1 MHTLPVVIGGH
12 MKYSEIIDVERHF
25 KSAFDITSDTGESWK
40 TFISNEKFENNVN
53 QIINCFTSPVL
64 NKRNSIWIQGTY
76 GTGKSHSLAV
86 IKHLLCDEY
95 SSIEDYL
102 PKLNKVQL
110 RSTISN
116 FRREKK
122 AFPVVLK
129 GIYAI
134 TDVADLTY
142 TIQQQVSIA
151 LQNAGIEIST
161 KTDFESAIQ
170 ILQNGTLDSFF
181 EELLSTNHELNSYA
195 CNKSQLISS
204 LERHETKVLRI
215 IVDELKKTGLGG
227 FRTHNIIEWLTEIKK
242 ELSDRKIADYL
253 LIMWDEFTSL
263 LDIPARRSILNV
275 MQDIAE
281 LSKTEIKNGTDTIGV
296 YLLLVTHKRLEQTE
310 SYKDL
315 KEDERNMAKARFIEL
330 DYDMQPTT
338 TYHILSGALDRKMPQ
353 EWERLRQKNMLE
365 VPSVKNVVDMV
376 VDGDTVN
383 ASEVK
388 NKILSL
394 YPFHPYTSYLATFVS
409 RVVGEAERSIFGFL
423 NDEENGFKKFL
434 NCDVEAVKFLTS
446 DYVWDFFY
454 KTFESSSAGRFDA
467 IINKYKLV
475 VDSIEERGAEF
486 GAVLKTIL
494 LLNILYRVTT
504 TDADV
509 SEKNMVN
516 PSTNNL
522 ISAFSGVMTESEVRK
537 ILDEIDETQIMH
549 RNPDGIFEVSSSSL
563 PQKKIL
569 EEKKKL
575 YSEKEDVSKI
585 LEAYSIKAVGK
596 LRNTISRSIP
606 RMVDVQLFWGGDK
619 EHLLKG
625 RILGKLKTP
634 CAVSIALFVYRG
646 ETKELDNLLGR
657 SEMALINSKDMLI
670 RISKEKE
677 FKNTI
682 FIAANTVLGNR
693 RYEAYMDSIAQ
704 EAVARSL
711 QMDDER
717 RDGASNAEKWIIQW
731 VDEIINSGMADVV
744 FRGDSIHIPFDQCNK
759 YLKDN
764 YIGTIFRYG
773 LDNLPVPTTAWSQ
786 QISKKAVEL
795 VLYALTK
802 TDFEKDAKGADGAI
816 KSLLSYENV
825 LLFDEALNLV
835 CDDER
840 IPVVKVCKEVQRVIE
855 KNKKEAQINLADKLK
870 FLTLP
875 EYGYYQ
881 NRLFMAA
888 VALALRPYVDRMY
901 TSGSGQRIDKT
912 VMKDVIVSMFVYW
925 NNNKKFNDKFIVRMS
940 TEEERELTEKLNTVF
955 GISDKE
961 GLLGTKWA
969 IRETFQKKGKAPLW
983 ALKYIDSPSEKYK
996 EFIDKL
1002 FKFSK
1007 STDENIDQSFI
1018 EELLMGIKT
1027 FDVELSNV
1035 LEGIKSDDCL
1045 DIFIRNELSE
1055 IGEPIDSLQEVRDF
1069 LAGRA
1074 SGEIVFWEEKEIHE
1088 QILYWA
1094 LEKKKA
1100 IEETR
1105 KYEESHR
1112 SEETNKVETQN
1123 TGNNSDN
1130 FKEEDKEKEILQRVN
1145 EKLTLNRYNSE
1156 KMYNILVNLLK
1167 EHTELAIFIDG
1178 ML

>member
-1 MHTLPVVIGGH
+1 
-12 MKYSEIIDVERHF
+12 MKFSDIIDVERHF

-53 QIINCFTSPVL
+53 QIINCFTSPIL

-95 SSIEDYL
+95 SAIEDYL

-116 FRREKK
+116 FRHGKK
-122 AFPVVLK
+122 AFPIVLK
-129 GIYAI
+129 GVYAI

-142 TIQQQVSIA
+142 TIQQQVSMA
-151 LQNAGIEIST
+151 LKNAGIEITT
-161 KTDFESAIQ
+161 KTDFQSVIQ
-170 ILQNGTLDSFF
+170 ILKNGTLDFLF
-181 EELLSTNHELNSYA
+181 EELLKTNFELNSYA
-195 CNKSQLISS
+195 CNKTQLIAS
-204 LERHETKVLRI
+204 LERNEIRVLRI
-215 IVDELKKTGLGG
+215 ITDEIKKTGLGG
-227 FRTHNIIEWLTEIKK
+227 FRTHNIIEWLTDVKK
-242 ELSDRKIADYL
+242 ELSDRGIADYL

-263 LDIPARRSILNV
+263 LEIPARRSILNV

-281 LSKTEIKNGTDTIGV
+281 LSKTETEDGKNTVGV

-310 SYKDL
+310 SYREL

-338 TYHILSGALDRKMPQ
+338 TYHILSGALEHKMPK
-353 EWERLRQKNMLE
+353 EWEALRQKNLLE
-365 VPSVKNVVDMV
+365 VASVKTVVDSV
-376 VDGDTVN
+376 IDSDTVN
-383 ASEVK
+383 AEEVK

-434 NCDVEAVKFLTS
+434 SYDVEQVKFLTP

-467 IINKYKLV
+467 ITNKYKLV
-475 VDSIEERGAEF
+475 VSSIEERGIQF
-486 GAVLKTIL
+486 VAVLKTIL

-504 TDADV
+504 TDADI
-509 SEKNMVN
+509 SETNMVR
-516 PSTNNL
+516 PSTSNL
-522 ISAFSGVMTESEVRK
+522 IAAFSGVMEDYEVRE
-537 ILDEIDETQIMH
+537 ILDEIDDAQILH
-549 RNPDGIFEVSSSSL
+549 RNPDGIFEVASSSL

-569 EEKKKL
+569 EEKKKM

-596 LRNTISRSIP
+596 LRSTINRAIP
-606 RMVDVQLFWGGDK
+606 RMIDLQLFWGGDK

-625 RILGKLKTP
+625 RIIGKLKIP
-634 CAVSIALFVYRG
+634 YAVNIALFVYRG
-646 ETKELDNLLGR
+646 ETKELDDYLGR
-657 SEMALINSKDMLI
+657 SEASLLNSKDMLE
-670 RISKEKE
+670 RISKEEE

-682 FIAANTVLGNR
+682 FIAANTVLGNKR
-693 RYEAYMDSIAQ
+693 FEAYMDSVAQ

-717 RDGASNAEKWIIQW
+717 REGASNAEKWIVQW

-744 FRGDSIHIPFDQCNK
+744 FRGDSIHIPFNQCNK
-759 YLKDN
+759 YIKDN
-764 YIGTIFRYG
+764 YIGTIFKYG
-773 LDNLPVPTTAWSQ
+773 LDYLPVPTTAWPQ
-786 QISKKAVEL
+786 QTSKKAVEL
-795 VLYALTK
+795 VLYAITK
-802 TDFEKDAKGADGAI
+802 TDFEKNAKGTDGAI
-816 KSLLSYENV
+816 KSLLSYDNT
-825 LLFDEALNLV
+825 LLFDEGLNLIS
-835 CDDER
+835 DDER
-840 IPVVKVCKEVQRVIE
+840 IPIVKVCKEVQRIIE
-855 KNKKEAQINLADKLK
+855 KNKKEAQINLAEELR
-870 FLTLP
+870 FLILP

-888 VALALRPYVDRMY
+888 VAFALRPYVDRMY

-912 VMKDVIVSMFVYW
+912 VMKDVIVSIFVYW
-925 NNNKKFNDKFIVRMS
+925 DNNKKFNDKFIVRMS
-940 TEEERELTEKLNTVF
+940 TDEEREFTEKLNTIF
-955 GISDKE
+955 GISNKD

-969 IRETFQKKGKAPLW
+969 IREAFQKRGKAPLW
-983 ALKYIDSPSEKYK
+983 ALKYIDNTSNEKYK

-1018 EELLMGIKT
+1018 EELLGGIKK
-1027 FDVELSNV
+1027 FDVELSNALDNV
-1035 LEGIKSDDCL
+1035 KSDNCL
-1045 DIFIRNELSE
+1045 DVFLGKELIK
-1055 IGEPIDSLQEVRDF
+1055 IGETIDSLKEVRNF
-1069 LAGRA
+1069 LTGRM
-1074 SGEIVFWEEKEIHE
+1074 SGEIVFWEENDVHE

-1094 LEKKKA
+1094 LEKKKVA
-1100 IEETR
+1100 ENVRNAEE
-1105 KYEESHR
+1105 KNEEGKTHISENINKPVN
-1112 SEETNKVETQN
+1112 SEECNEQKNVV
-1123 TGNNSDN
+1123 
-1130 FKEEDKEKEILQRVN
+1130 QRVN
-1145 EKLTLNRYNSE
+1145 EKLLLNKHDSE
-1156 KMYNILVNLLK
+1156 KMYHILVKLLE
-1167 EHTELAIFIDG
+1167 EHAELATFIDEI
-1178 ML
+1178 L